1 MLSPTFLFALLFVL
15 RAFRRFGQQPAESQ
29 RMTITKKHGKRL
41 RRIRT
46 DDESFRVDMLC
57 KSLADLLRA
66 CLELLRDR
74 QAGSRAGIGQ
84 RRMKQMDRDPIAFVF
99 DGKTFCQRFDRAFGR
114 RVRRNVLKPGHA
126 DARACKDQPSAL
138 RLPHERQNRLG
149 KPQRAVKVHIH
160 HFPIGLYIRIRF
172 AFECAQAGVMDR
184 DVDGSKNAIRYNTG
198 RSAEDI

>member
-74 QAGSRAGIGQ
+74 QAGSRRRANGAQLLCKHHDAHFQASFERRSYRGKKRCVPHGSACVYQHDHKAIG
-84 RRMKQMDRDPIAFVF
+84 RK
-99 DGKTFCQRFDRAFGR
+99 GKC
-114 RVRRNVLKPGHA
+114 LI
-126 DARACKDQPSAL
+126 S
-138 RLPHERQNRLG
+138 
-149 KPQRAVKVHIH
+149 
-160 HFPIGLYIRIRF
+160 
-172 AFECAQAGVMDR
+172 
-184 DVDGSKNAIRYNTG
+184 
-198 RSAEDI
+198 